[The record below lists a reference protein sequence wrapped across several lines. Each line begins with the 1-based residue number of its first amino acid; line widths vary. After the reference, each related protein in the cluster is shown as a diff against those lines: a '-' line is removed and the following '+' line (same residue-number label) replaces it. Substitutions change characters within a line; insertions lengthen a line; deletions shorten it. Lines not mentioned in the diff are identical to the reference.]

1 MGEVNKTNNHTE
13 FYYHFFRNALI
24 FSLPLLI
31 ISALI
36 LSLPRTF
43 ADNSNSDNVSFEIPS
58 SCTLNATLN
67 ADHAATVVSG
77 QYINDVGTTTLK
89 ALCNDSN
96 GFSIY
101 TIGASNNTEG
111 NNKLV
116 SNVSSQYD
124 IATGTAISGSIS
136 NWAMKLTPI
145 IGTYTPT
152 MTEGYDSQYVA
163 VPNIWTKVASR
174 TSNTD
179 VSTDSD
185 VAGSSL
191 TTTYALYASPAQP
204 AGTYTGQVKYVLI
217 HPNSEA
223 MNLIS
228 LQMALYNALGEPT
241 TTVDGSTTGTKYYRM
256 QDMTTAICDAV
267 TVIGGGSQ
275 IQLVDDRPDS
285 NGIRKL
291 YWATK
296 LDDGNCWM
304 TQNLDLDLVAG
315 TTFTHATTDLGWGP
329 SNPDTNASWT
339 VPEGYTTIPWDP
351 VAGKFTGWSNQNAL
365 PYSADPGEKYY
376 YTSGTTSNDTTFS
389 SMSECLAAHHTQ
401 ADCEHYHAGNY
412 YNWTAAVAG
421 NVTNS
426 GNALGSICPAGWR
439 LPKTSENE
447 FANLLVKY
455 NIISDI
461 ASTAYITDSSNVK
474 IGFNNIRNYPLYFVR
489 SNGVDGSSFVYNV
502 GGYWSSTVAD
512 AGYAHGLSFNKDYAR
527 PKGFEAYNGS
537 RGRGWSIRCMAR

>member
-1 MGEVNKTNNHTE
+1 MGEANKTNSYTE
-13 FYYHFFRNALI
+13 FFYNAFRNILNVSI
-24 FSLPLLI
+24 QLVI

-36 LSLPRTF
+36 LSLPHTF

-67 ADHAATVVSG
+67 SDHAATVVSG
-77 QYINDVGTTTLK
+77 QHISDVGTTTLK
-89 ALCNDSN
+89 ALCNDNN

-111 NNKLV
+111 NNKLI
-116 SNVSSQYD
+116 SNVSAQYD
-124 IATGTAISGSIS
+124 IATGTATSGNIS
-136 NWAMKLTPI
+136 NWAMKLTPVT
-145 IGTYTPT
+145 GTYTPT
-152 MTEGYDSQYVA
+152 MTEGYDDQYVA
-163 VPNIWTKVASR
+163 VPDIWTKVASR

-217 HPNSEA
+217 HPNSGA

-241 TTVDGSTTGTKYYRM
+241 TTIDGSATGTKYYRM

-304 TQNLDLDLVAG
+304 TQNLDLDLIAG
-315 TTFTHATTDLGWGP
+315 TTFTHANTDLGWT
-329 SNPDTNASWT
+329 NLDTEATWT
-339 VPEGYTTIPWDP
+339 VGEGYSTIPWDP
-351 VAGKFTGWSNQNAL
+351 IAGKFTGWVNQNAL

-376 YTSGTTSNDTTFS
+376 YTSNTTSNDTTFN
-389 SMSECLAAHHTQ
+389 SMTQCLEAGHTQ

-421 NVTNS
+421 NVVNY
-426 GNALGSICPAGWR
+426 GNAPDSICPAGWR
-439 LPKTSENE
+439 LPKTSANK
-447 FANLLVKY
+447 FANLLVEY
-455 NIISDI
+455 NVIPDIS
-461 ASTAYITDSSNVK
+461 STDYVTENNVK
-474 IGFNNIRNYPLYFVR
+474 IGLNNIRNYPLYFVR
-489 SNGVDGSSFVYNV
+489 SGDVSNGTLSSAASDGH
-502 GGYWSSTVAD
+502 YWSSTVRD
-512 AGYAHGLSFNKDYAR
+512 ATRAQYLSLTNSAVVSAVNTNNYK
-527 PKGFEAYNGS
+527 S
-537 RGRGWSIRCMAR
+537 LGRSVRCMAR

>member
-1 MGEVNKTNNHTE
+1 MGKVNNYTE
-13 FYYHFFRNALI
+13 FYYHFFRNVLI
-24 FSLPLLI
+24 FSLPLLV
-31 ISALI
+31 ISVLI
-36 LSLPRTF
+36 LSLPHTF
-43 ADNSNSDNVSFEIPS
+43 AGNSNSDNVSFEIPS
-58 SCTLNATLN
+58 SCTLNATLD
-67 ADHAATVVSG
+67 ADHVATVVSG
-77 QYINDVGTTTLK
+77 QHISDVGTTTLK
-89 ALCNDSN
+89 ALCNDNN

-116 SNVSSQYD
+116 SNVSTQYD
-124 IATGTAISGSIS
+124 IATGIATSGNIS

-152 MTEGYDSQYVA
+152 MTEGYDNQYVA

-191 TTTYALYASPAQP
+191 TTTYSLYASPAQP
-204 AGTYTGQVKYVLI
+204 AGTYNGQVKYVLI
-217 HPNSEA
+217 HPSSGA

-228 LQMALYNALGEPT
+228 LQMALYNALGNPT
-241 TTVDGSTTGTKYYRM
+241 TTVDGSPTGTKYYRM

-304 TQNLDLDLVAG
+304 TQNLDLDLMAG
-315 TTFTHATTDLGWGP
+315 TTFTHANTDLGWT
-329 SNPDTNASWT
+329 NLDTEATWT
-339 VPEGYTTIPWDP
+339 VGEGYSTIPWDYT
-351 VAGKFTGWSNQNAL
+351 AGKFTGWSNQTAL

-376 YTSGTTSNDTTFS
+376 YTSNTTSNDATFN
-389 SMSECLAAHHTQ
+389 SMTQCLEAGHTQ

-421 NVTNS
+421 SVRDYGDAPN
-426 GNALGSICPAGWR
+426 SICPAGWR
-439 LPKTSENE
+439 LPKTSMDE
-447 FANLLVKY
+447 FANLLVTY
-455 NIISDI
+455 NVIPSIS
-461 ASTAYITDSSNVK
+461 STSYVTKNNVK
-474 IGFNNIRNYPLYFVR
+474 IGFNIIRNYPLFFVR
-489 SNGVDGSSFVYNV
+489 SGYVNDGISRDAVSY
-502 GGYWSSTVAD
+502 GGYWSSTLRNVND
-512 AGYAHGLSFNKDYAR
+512 ARFLDFNNTSVNPANFRYKVTGL
-527 PKGFEAYNGS
+527 P
-537 RGRGWSIRCMAR
+537 IRCLAR

>member
-1 MGEVNKTNNHTE
+1 MGKVNKTNNYTE
-13 FYYHFFRNALI
+13 FCYNFFRNILI

-31 ISALI
+31 ISVLI

-43 ADNSNSDNVSFEIPS
+43 ADNSNADNVSFEIPS
-58 SCTLNATLN
+58 SCTLNATLD
-67 ADHAATVVSG
+67 ADHVATVVNG
-77 QYINDVGTTTLK
+77 QRISDVGTTTLK
-89 ALCNDSN
+89 VLCNDNN

-116 SNVSSQYD
+116 SNVSAQYD
-124 IATGTAISGSIS
+124 IATGTATSGNIS
-136 NWAMKLTPI
+136 NWAMKLTPVT
-145 IGTYTPT
+145 GAYTPI
-152 MTEGYDSQYVA
+152 MTEGYNNQYVA
-163 VPNIWTKVASR
+163 VPDIWTKVASR

-191 TTTYALYASPAQP
+191 TTTYSLYASPAQP
-204 AGTYTGQVKYVLI
+204 AGTYNGQVKYVLI
-217 HPNSEA
+217 HPNSGA

-228 LQMALYNALGEPT
+228 LQMALYNALGNPT
-241 TTVDGSTTGTKYYRM
+241 TTVDGSPTGTKYYRM

-315 TTFTHATTDLGWGP
+315 TTFTHANTDLGW
-329 SNPDTNASWT
+329 TNFDANATWT
-339 VPEGYTTIPWDP
+339 VGDGYSTIPWDAT
-351 VAGKFTGWSNQNAL
+351 AGRFTGWSDQYAL

-376 YTSGTTSNDTTFS
+376 YTSNTTSNDTTFN
-389 SMSECLAAHHTQ
+389 SMTQCLEAGHTQ

-421 NVTNS
+421 NVVNS
-426 GNALGSICPAGWR
+426 GNAPDSICPAGWR
-439 LPKTSENE
+439 LPKTSANE
-447 FANLLVKY
+447 FAKLLVEY
-455 NIISDI
+455 NVIPDIS
-461 ASTAYITDSSNVK
+461 STDYVTENNVK
-474 IGFNNIRNYPLYFVR
+474 IGFNTIRNYPLYFVR
-489 SNGVDGSSFVYNV
+489 SGRV
-502 GGYWSSTVAD
+502 GGGSLVLATSGGLYWSSTVDNANG
-512 AGYAHGLSFNKDYAR
+512 AKNLYFNNSNVYPANLYSDSYGRNYGRSVRCVAR
-527 PKGFEAYNGS
+527 
-537 RGRGWSIRCMAR
+537 

>member
-1 MGEVNKTNNHTE
+1 MGKNNKPNDCAGF
-13 FYYHFFRNALI
+13 FYYVFCSI
-24 FSLPLLI
+24 LI
-31 ISALI
+31 IAIPFTIISILISSSPHAFAGNSSA
-36 LSLPRTF
+36 
-43 ADNSNSDNVSFEIPS
+43 DNVSFEIPS

-67 ADHAATVVSG
+67 TDHAATVVNG
-77 QYINDVGTTTLK
+77 QYISDVGTTTLK

-111 NNKLV
+111 NNKLI
-116 SNVSSQYD
+116 SSISTQYD
-124 IATGTAISGSIS
+124 IATGTAISGNIS

-145 IGTYTPT
+145 AGAYIPT
-152 MTEGYDSQYVA
+152 MTEGYNDQYVS

-204 AGTYTGQVKYVLI
+204 AGTYNGQVKYVLI
-217 HPNSEA
+217 HPNSGA

-228 LQMALYNALGEPT
+228 LQMALHNALGNPT
-241 TTVDGSTTGTKYYRM
+241 TTVDGSATGTKYYRM
-256 QDMTTAICDAV
+256 QDMTKAICDAV

-285 NGIRKL
+285 SGIRKL
-291 YWATK
+291 YWVTK

-304 TQNLDLDLVAG
+304 TQNLDLDLTAG
-315 TTFTHATTDLGWGP
+315 TTFTHSDTDLGWTTSDAGA
-329 SNPDTNASWT
+329 TWT
-339 VPEGYTTIPWDP
+339 VGAGYSTIPWDP
-351 VAGKFTGWSNQNAL
+351 VAGKFTSWDDQNAL
-365 PYSADPGEKYY
+365 PYSADPDEKYY
-376 YTSGTTSNDTTFS
+376 YTSNTTSADTVFN
-389 SMSECLAAHHTQ
+389 SMAQCLAISHAQ

-426 GNALGSICPAGWR
+426 GNAPDSICPAGWR
-439 LPKTSENE
+439 LPRTSADE
-447 FANLLVKY
+447 FANLLVAH
-455 NIISDI
+455 NVIPNTS
-461 ASTAYITDSSNVK
+461 STSYKAG
-474 IGFNNIRNYPLYFVR
+474 GFNTIRKYPMYFVR
-489 SNGVDGSSFVYNV
+489 SGYVNGGTLSNAASNGY
-502 GGYWSSTVAD
+502 YWSSTVYNANNARYLYFYNSDVLPAD
-512 AGYAHGLSFNKDYAR
+512 YGNYSRSLGWPVRCIAR
-527 PKGFEAYNGS
+527 
-537 RGRGWSIRCMAR
+537 